1 MQPSGVRMV
10 WLLRADYTT
19 RMVEEVCETE
29 LDAREAEQRH
39 NASGAHVQVEPAAQH
54 ATPLPDTCH
63 FCGRDRQQVKLL
75 FTGPVGT
82 SAGICEGCVE
92 SFHTIVSATLARPS
106 ASQAS

>member
-1 MQPSGVRMV
+1 MV

-19 RMVEEVCETE
+19 RMVEEVFETE
-29 LDAREAEQRH
+29 LDAREAERRH
-39 NASGAHVQVEPAAQH
+39 AAARARVQVDPAAQR
-54 ATPLPDTCH
+54 ATPRPDACH

-82 SAGICEGCVE
+82 TAAICERCVE
-92 SFHTIVSATLARPS
+92 SLHTIVSATLARPS